1 MHKLTPRFAVLN
13 KFRAVCLGGIAAF
26 CCATAL
32 AAPAD
37 YNTQPAAATP
47 ADSGWESAAPAERD
61 VTRPQLVLLLPFNSP
76 RFGEAANVVSA
87 GFRAAVQADGNKVD
101 VVTLSGDDAS
111 VVHNYQR
118 ALALQPKVIIGPLTR
133 PGIVDVSSQVKVPT
147 LALNSFDANV
157 AVNPQLYGLSLA
169 MENEAEQMAEQM
181 AVDGF
186 KKPLL
191 VGHANDALS
200 QRLMT
205 AFSDAWRKK
214 GGKNLLTF
222 VYNQDDAQKLTTAA
236 ADYDAVFLALA
247 PAETYAVRP
256 LLSSG
261 RPLYGTTMLHSRQPD
276 AALAGIHI
284 AEMPWFDENNA
295 QVTRYARAQSAMSM
309 DSERLYALGIDAYT
323 AAMLLANGATG
334 KRLQFDG
341 ATGQLSL
348 GERQQFVRRMPL
360 LVLPAPQVIQA
371 PEQP

>member
-13 KFRAVCLGGIAAF
+13 RLHAVCLGGIAAF
-26 CCATAL
+26 CCAAAL

-37 YNTQPAAATP
+37 YNTQPAPATP
-47 ADSGWESAAPAERD
+47 ADPGWQSAAPDGRD
-61 VTRPQLVLLLPFNSP
+61 TTRPQMVLLLPFDSP

-87 GFRAAVQADGNKVD
+87 GFRAAAQADGNKVD

-111 VVHNYQR
+111 VAQNYQR

-133 PGIVDVSSQVKVPT
+133 PGIVEVAPQVKVPT
-147 LALNSFDANV
+147 LALNSFDAHVV
-157 AVNPQLYGLSLA
+157 ANPQLYGLSLA
-169 MENEAEQMAEQM
+169 MENEAEQMAQQI

-191 VGHANDALS
+191 VGHAKDPLS

-205 AFSDAWRKK
+205 AFSDAWRKN

-222 VYNQDDAQKLTTAA
+222 VYNQDDAQQLTTAA

-256 LLSSG
+256 LLASG
-261 RPLYGTTMLHSRQPD
+261 RPLYGTTLLHSRLPD
-276 AALAGIHI
+276 AALAGIRI
-284 AEMPWFDENNA
+284 AEMPWFDENNT
-295 QVTRYARAQSAMSM
+295 QVARYARPQSAISL

-341 ATGQLSL
+341 VTGQLSL

-360 LVLPAPQVIQA
+360 LLLSAPPVM
-371 PEQP
+371 QPVE